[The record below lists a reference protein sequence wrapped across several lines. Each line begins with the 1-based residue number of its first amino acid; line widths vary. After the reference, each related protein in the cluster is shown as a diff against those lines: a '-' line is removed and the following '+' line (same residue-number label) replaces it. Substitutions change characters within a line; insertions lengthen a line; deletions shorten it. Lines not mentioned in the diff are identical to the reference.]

1 MTDLAVMYNDKN
13 QEWFGLIETFILSS
27 TSIVVSITRLI
38 KVSTMMPQFG
48 TNIIYLNL
56 AS

>member
-48 TNIIYLNL
+48 WQR
-56 AS
+56 